1 MKWISN
7 RRLDELADKIYAM
20 AQQRYED
27 EVGYF
32 ERHNRNAK
40 RIADLEMQERGLSM
54 IVHKMEARLDVVER
68 TLKANKIKSPCALCG
83 QLMTVPEKGCC

>member
-1 MKWISN
+1 MKWN
-7 RRLDELADKIYAM
+7 NTERLDELAYKIALMQDK
-20 AQQRYED
+20 RYQD
-27 EVGYF
+27 EVTNF

-40 RIADLEMQERGLSM
+40 RIADLESQVRGLS
-54 IVHKMEARLDVVER
+54 ILVHKMEARLNVMER